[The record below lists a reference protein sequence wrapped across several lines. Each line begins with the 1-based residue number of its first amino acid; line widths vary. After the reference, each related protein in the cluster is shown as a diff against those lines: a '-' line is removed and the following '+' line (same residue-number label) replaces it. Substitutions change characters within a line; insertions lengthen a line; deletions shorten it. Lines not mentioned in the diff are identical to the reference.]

1 MRSRRGAACPE
12 SVIVDAV
19 KIHEDGKQNEKAAN
33 LVDDPC
39 TDVEIAASSSGEV
52 KIYLSCNSAIRRSY
66 FHMSSL
72 DQAVQHGITIN
83 LQVFMTPEGRGCG
96 LQTLQDLPKGAFVC
110 EYVGKIL
117 TNEEFYKRASARAN
131 SEEAHAY
138 LVLLDADWSCAE
150 KRILKDEK
158 ALCLDYSRYGNIS
171 RFIYHRCFNPSLV
184 GIPVKVETPNHT
196 YYHLAFFTTRE
207 VKAFEELT
215 WDYGIDFDD
224 HEDQTIKAFKCEC
237 GSKYCRNIRRKRKE
251 VGKLQN

>member
-39 TDVEIAASSSGEV
+39 TDVEIAASSSGE
-52 KIYLSCNSAIRRSY
+52 
-66 FHMSSL
+66 
-72 DQAVQHGITIN
+72 
-83 LQVFMTPEGRGCG
+83 VFMTPEGRGCG

-237 GSKYCRNIRRKRKE
+237 GSKYCRNIRRKRTSILHFRRS
-251 VGKLQN
+251 GKAAELK

>member
-39 TDVEIAASSSGEV
+39 TDVEIAASSSGE
-52 KIYLSCNSAIRRSY
+52 
-66 FHMSSL
+66 
-72 DQAVQHGITIN
+72 HGITIN

-237 GSKYCRNIRRKRKE
+237 GSKYCRNIRRKRTSILHFRRS
-251 VGKLQN
+251 GKAAELK